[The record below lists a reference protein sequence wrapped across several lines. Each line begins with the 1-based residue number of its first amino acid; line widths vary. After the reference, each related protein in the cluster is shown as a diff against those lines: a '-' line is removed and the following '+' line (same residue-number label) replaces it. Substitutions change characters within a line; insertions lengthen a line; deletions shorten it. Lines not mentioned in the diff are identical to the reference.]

1 MKINFIK
8 MLFVGS
14 IALVTMASCENS
26 TEKKIEN
33 AEKNLLDE
41 KMDVAEAKQDL
52 HEARTDSGEFLDL
65 KSKWDNRINENELKI
80 AELKVKAK
88 DQKTE
93 VRKEYEKQLNDL
105 QAENTRLNNQLR
117 DYRVENGQNLQAFK
131 TSLDQDLDRL
141 EKSIA
146 TISKR

>member
-1 MKINFIK
+1 MKVNFLK
-8 MLFVGS
+8 MLFIGS
-14 IALVTMASCENS
+14 IALGTLASCQNS

-33 AEKNLLDE
+33 AEEELLDE

-52 HEARTDSGEFLDL
+52 QEARTDSGEFLDL

-93 VRKEYEKQLNDL
+93 IRNEYERQLSDL
-105 QAENTRLNNQLR
+105 QAENNRINNQIR
-117 DYRVENGQNLQAFK
+117 DYRVENGQNLKAFK
-131 TSLDQDLDRL
+131 LSLDQDLDKL

-146 TISKR
+146 TIANR